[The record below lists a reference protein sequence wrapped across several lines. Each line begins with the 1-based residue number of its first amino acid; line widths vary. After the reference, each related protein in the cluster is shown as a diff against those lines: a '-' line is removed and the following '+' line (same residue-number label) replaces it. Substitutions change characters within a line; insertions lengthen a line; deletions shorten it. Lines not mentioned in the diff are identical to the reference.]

1 MEIIF
6 YSSIGLAAIAA
17 TAVVLIVR
25 KHNRMFNDN
34 EDPVPC
40 DDLPGHYEDYELSE
54 RPYIEII

>member
-6 YSSIGLAAIAA
+6 WISAGLVAIAA

-25 KHNRMFNDN
+25 KHNRMFNYT

-54 RPYIEII
+54 RPYFEMV